1 MLASSIH
8 KFKPSNLCNIPILY
22 IASNRGMIW
31 PSHKHSAA

>member
-1 MLASSIH
+1 MH
-8 KFKPSNLCNIPILY
+8 KFQPQDLCNAPILC